1 MPCTVT
7 PFYYYYITVPHHGVL
22 GTREGLHSSIIYYK
36 RCRKHYRGSR
46 TLRLAL
52 LHEPLLFYT
61 LHVTPSRS
69 FARRCAR
76 RGSAAPSVSTSS
88 PPGSTAATLRAR
100 RYSRC
105 PAYSS
110 RAFVCAGSARCNDF
124 LAATVTATLATTAL
138 ATDTALSVTIVLPQD
153 VQLHVLVYR
162 PRCSAC
168 EGRGVRGLQDARGM
182 VGDVHTHGMV
192 GHRSQLFVSHTV
204 AFYLY

>member
-1 MPCTVT
+1 MSKVHYVSLYHTT
-7 PFYYYYITVPHHGVL
+7 IGVL

-69 FARRCAR
+69 FAVAARAR
-76 RGSAAPSVSTSS
+76 RASAAPSVSTSS

-168 EGRGVRGLQDARGM
+168 EGRGVRGLQDARGIL
-182 VGDVHTHGMV
+182 GDVHTHGVV
-192 GHRSQLFVSHTV
+192 GHRPQLFVLASLLC
-204 AFYLY
+204 ASPNQR

>member
-1 MPCTVT
+1 M
-7 PFYYYYITVPHHGVL
+7 
-22 GTREGLHSSIIYYK
+22 
-36 RCRKHYRGSR
+36 
-46 TLRLAL
+46 RLAL
-52 LHEPLLFYT
+52 SRLRTGPFLP
-61 LHVTPSRS
+61 PSRDPVEKFWS
-69 FARRCAR
+69 PLERR

-110 RAFVCAGSARCNDF
+110 RAFVCAGSARCHDF

-168 EGRGVRGLQDARGM
+168 EGRGVRGLQDARGILGE
-182 VGDVHTHGMV
+182 VRTHGMV
-192 GHRSQLFVSHTV
+192 WDTAHNYSYHTPS
-204 AFYLY
+204 LSICISTPLQ

>member
-1 MPCTVT
+1 M
-7 PFYYYYITVPHHGVL
+7 
-22 GTREGLHSSIIYYK
+22 
-36 RCRKHYRGSR
+36 
-46 TLRLAL
+46 RLAL
-52 LHEPLLFYT
+52 SHLPGESVLFLH
-61 LHVTPSRS
+61 PSRDP
-69 FARRCAR
+69 FEKFCCRRWSAS

-110 RAFVCAGSARCNDF
+110 RAFVCAGSARCHDF

-168 EGRGVRGLQDARGM
+168 EGRGVRGLQDARGT
-182 VGDVHTHGMV
+182 VGEVHTHGMV
-192 GHRSQLFVSHTV
+192 GHRPQLFVLASLLCASPTTR
-204 AFYLY
+204 

>member
-1 MPCTVT
+1 M
-7 PFYYYYITVPHHGVL
+7 
-22 GTREGLHSSIIYYK
+22 
-36 RCRKHYRGSR
+36 
-46 TLRLAL
+46 RLAL
-52 LHEPLLFYT
+52 SHLPLVNRSFF
-61 LHVTPSRS
+61 TPSRDP
-69 FARRCAR
+69 FEKFCCRRWSAS

-110 RAFVCAGSARCNDF
+110 RAFVCAGSARCHDF

-138 ATDTALSVTIVLPQD
+138 ATDTALSVTIVLAQE

-168 EGRGVRGLQDARGM
+168 EGRGVRGLQDARGIL
-182 VGDVHTHGMV
+182 GDVHHTHGMV
-192 GHRSQLFVSHTV
+192 GQRPQLLVLASLLCASQNQR
-204 AFYLY
+204 